1 MSYVLLREHNEYD
14 QYGSY
19 FVAWF
24 SNAPTETE
32 IVDALKNDEY
42 CNNTGDL
49 MSLAKFI
56 VEKGGRKKSEDVWFT
71 LKKVK
76 SSNKEAQP

>member
-24 SNAPTETE
+24 ADAPTETE
-32 IVDALKNDEY
+32 IADALKNDEY
-42 CNNTGDL
+42 GNAGDL
-49 MSLAKFI
+49 PSLAKFI
-56 VEKGGRKKSEDVWFT
+56 IEKGGRKKSEWVWFT
-71 LKKVK
+71 LKNVK
-76 SSNKEAQP
+76 SSNKEAQS